1 MSMTEPN
8 QESMAQLLRVLNIQ
22 QTGTDSFHAEIEHGG
37 GRLFGGLVLAQ
48 SLMAAGR
55 TTEGVTIHSLH
66 AYFLRAGKSDVAI
79 DFGVERIREGRN
91 FQTRRVTAVQA
102 GDTIFESSV
111 SFTKLE
117 DGLDHQ
123 QPMPLAP
130 DPDSQPGWMFGRPGG
145 AEHAQIPPEMRE
157 RMEQMHRTGRRGR
170 WPNPIEIRSGETGP
184 LPPLSE
190 RLPRRLVW
198 GRSTET
204 LPEDPLLHAAAMVY
218 FSDSGMVGTVG
229 MAYGTWGPGGAAS
242 LDHAMY
248 WHSAPQFNDWLL
260 YVTDSPVGRHARALT
275 IGSMF
280 NREGVQV
287 ASVVQEALFR
297 GRKAPD

>member
-1 MSMTEPN
+1 
-8 QESMAQLLRVLNIQ
+8 MAQLLRVLNVQ
-22 QTGTDSFHAEIEHGG
+22 QTGADTFHAELGHGQ

-55 TTEGVTIHSLH
+55 TTEAVTIHSLH
-66 AYFLRAGKSDVAI
+66 AYFLRAGKSDGAI

-91 FQTRRVTAVQA
+91 FQTRRVTAIQG

-117 DGLDHQ
+117 EGLDHQ
-123 QPMPLAP
+123 QPMPPAP
-130 DPDSQPGWMFGRPGG
+130 DPDEQPGWMFGRAHG
-145 AEHAQIPPEMRE
+145 EVPPEMQE
-157 RMEQMHRTGRRGR
+157 RIDQMRRSGRHRR
-170 WPNPIEIRSGETGP
+170 PNPIEIRSGEIGGI
-184 LPPLSE
+184 PPLSE

-198 GRSTET
+198 GRSTEA

-229 MAYGTWGPGGAAS
+229 MAYGTSGPGGAAS

-280 NREGVQV
+280 NRDGVQV

-297 GRKAPD
+297 GRTPKAESVPG